1 MVNGRE
7 LSQVGFR
14 YLGVPYSEMDCQKF
28 VEKCLS
34 DCGDHTDLG
43 GSNSWYR
50 ECIKNGWVGTPED
63 CRIRFGIVPP
73 GAFLFILSSVSEKTP
88 AKFRDDGIG
97 DATHIGL
104 VTGTGRGAIHSS
116 KSKGCVCES
125 DFSGKTVPHGG
136 WNRVGLWN
144 HVDYGGEQVPHDSGG
159 GGAMAEEK
167 ATVHSDNGYPV
178 KMRAEKT
185 TNCNLYW
192 KVPSGAIVDLLEMGE
207 DWCRIRYDDHVGW
220 MKSEF
225 ITPGEIIP
233 GEPVDDGK
241 ITVNREDLQRLY
253 DLIGQMLGGVG

>member
-1 MVNGRE
+1 MVNGRK
-7 LSQVGFR
+7 LAKVGFN

-50 ECIKNGWVGTPED
+50 ECMKNGWVGTPED
-63 CRIRFGIVPP
+63 CRIKYGIVPP
-73 GAFLFILSSVSEKTP
+73 GAFLFILQPVSDGTP

-104 VTGTGRGAIHSS
+104 VTGVGKGAINSS

-136 WNRVGLWN
+136 WNRIGLWN
-144 HVDYGGEQVPHDSGG
+144 HVNYAGESPVPHQIPEGG
-159 GGAMAEEK
+159 DKLEK
-167 ATVHSDNGYPV
+167 ATVHSENGYPV
-178 KMRAEKT
+178 KMRAAKSK
-185 TNCNLYW
+185 NCNLYW
-192 KVPSGAIVDLLEMGE
+192 EVPNGSIVDLIEWGDSWSEIGYDGKTGFMQSNFL
-207 DWCRIRYDDHVGW
+207 IR
-220 MKSEF
+220 
-225 ITPGEIIP
+225 GEIIP
-233 GEPVDDGK
+233 GDPVDDGMIQVK
-241 ITVNREDLQRLY
+241 LEDLQKLY